1 MNPLI
6 SRFGG
11 VLVLLA
17 IVLLLPLLLTSNYHF
32 RVLSLIFISG
42 LAAIGLNLLM
52 GFAGQVSLGH
62 AGFMGIGA
70 YTVAILP
77 EQLGLSSLGA
87 IWVGALISGLLAFAV
102 GRPILKLK
110 GYYLA
115 VATLGFGFLIS
126 QIIGNEAHWTGG
138 PDGMSVPRLAILG
151 WRIRSAEAWYWI
163 SGVVLIIG
171 VLIAQNIVNSS
182 TGRALRAIHDSEI
195 AAQVVGVDISRQKLK
210 VFVLSAIYASLAGS
224 LMALSTGHITPDST
238 AGFLRSIEL
247 LTMVVLGGLGSIFG
261 SILGAAIL
269 ILLPQVLTVF
279 HDYEH
284 LMLGLIMMLC
294 VILLPSGM
302 VPTVQRWLKREA
314 S

>member
-1 MNPLI
+1 MSPLI

-138 PDGMSVPRLAILG
+138 PDGMNVPRLAILG